1 MPWFHVQFIAC
12 NALQFLRNNSLQRDG
27 RYSWLQRFRLMNI
40 FRHVGKPA
48 INAQK
53 LQRVA
58 RNNAHELNHVI
69 TVSCQTLYTLSQ
81 RSFVRSFVRLV

>member
-1 MPWFHVQFIAC
+1 
-12 NALQFLRNNSLQRDG
+12 
-27 RYSWLQRFRLMNI
+27 MNI